1 MSRQEIKSR
10 AKSSLGKGIFS
21 TGWLM
26 AVLAVLIY
34 SAINGILSYTIVGVL
49 IVAGALSYGLVYAF
63 LKNSR
68 DGQPIEIG
76 DLFSGFTHDFVGNLL
91 LGLMVS
97 IFTFLWTLLFI
108 IPGIVKA
115 YSYSMSFYIKVDHPE
130 KGWKECIDESRKMM
144 NGHKMDLFIQ
154 DLSFIGWMIVGSL
167 CLGIGTLWVTA
178 YMQAARAQF
187 YESIKPVEE
196 TVGSSAEDPAK
207 SATV

>member
-1 MSRQEIKSR
+1 
-10 AKSSLGKGIFS
+10 
-21 TGWLM
+21 M